1 MTCIELIIDEV
12 HIISMMILQ
21 VANFLVILHYLISVV
36 CGQTMGSG
44 DPLMIEIQG
53 INSASKA
60 GLCPSTAEREK
71 ALYGLR
77 QKYADTSLISA
88 AEALTAV
95 YTCNGTTGWRR
106 IVFINMT
113 DTSYSCPSELVLTS
127 YSKRT
132 CGIQRTIGEG
142 CTSTTFSVSGAR
154 YNQVCGR
161 IRGYQCGHTILHST
175 ATAFTI
181 GALRVTM

>member
-1 MTCIELIIDEV
+1 
-12 HIISMMILQ
+12 MILQ
-21 VANFLVILHYLISVV
+21 VANILVILHLISVA

-44 DPLMIEIQG
+44 DLLTIEIQG

-95 YTCNGTTGWRR
+95 YTCNGTTDG
-106 IVFINMT
+106 
-113 DTSYSCPSELVLTS
+113 D
-127 YSKRT
+127 
-132 CGIQRTIGEG
+132 G
-142 CTSTTFSVSGAR
+142 
-154 YNQVCGR
+154 
-161 IRGYQCGHTILHST
+161 
-175 ATAFTI
+175 
-181 GALRVTM
+181 